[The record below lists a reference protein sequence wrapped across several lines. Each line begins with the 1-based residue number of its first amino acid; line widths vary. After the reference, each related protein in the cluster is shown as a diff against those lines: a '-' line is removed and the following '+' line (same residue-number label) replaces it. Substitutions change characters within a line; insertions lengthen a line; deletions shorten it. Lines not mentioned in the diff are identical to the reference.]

1 MLVYVWGQLG
11 WCKLGYIRLF
21 PYAALQFQGT
31 WWTGFHLIPCNNKL
45 CYKVVL
51 ATNTMSHWQQKENPV
66 FEGNLKK
73 NAQMLQMS
81 HDTEGEWGRPPAKT
95 IRRGGQILWVVLK
108 HRLWIQEKWSI
119 CNTAPYSLEFFLRN
133 NGRAGVSKLLAF
145 QVFVL
150 LSGVQRD
157 FSWPFFLLILKKVNY
172 DLRASLASW
181 HLRLGHCQRRILS
194 TLHCKD

>member
-95 IRRGGQILWVVLK
+95 IRRGGQICMSCAKASTLNSGKMIHLQYGALFFGIFLK
-108 HRLWIQEKWSI
+108 KQWKSRGFKTVSIPSFCSPFWS
-119 CNTAPYSLEFFLRN
+119 AEGLF
-133 NGRAGVSKLLAF
+133 LAF
-145 QVFVL
+145 LPSYFEE
-150 LSGVQRD
+150 G
-157 FSWPFFLLILKKVNY
+157 
-172 DLRASLASW
+172 
-181 HLRLGHCQRRILS
+181 
-194 TLHCKD
+194 